1 MIRKN
6 LLAIFMAG
14 LMLATIFSA
23 MNVSAGLTSSVS
35 IQPKPTTKT
44 FKERVYEQ
52 LDKLDALREEMYQG
66 LVEKNEAV
74 DRMISPIKHLG
85 AMSDEV
91 FFLLYPLIS
100 FAMDINLDNLH
111 RVISALK
118 SSEGYDVPTAAIWME
133 TPLENLRN
141 INYDGVTATVNSL
154 STGLNLR

>member
-100 FAMDINLDNLH
+100 FAIDINLDNLH

-141 INYDGVTATVNSL
+141 INYDRVTATVNSL

>member
-1 MIRKN
+1 
-6 LLAIFMAG
+6 
-14 LMLATIFSA
+14 
-23 MNVSAGLTSSVS
+23 
-35 IQPKPTTKT
+35 
-44 FKERVYEQ
+44 
-52 LDKLDALREEMYQG
+52 
-66 LVEKNEAV
+66 
-74 DRMISPIKHLG
+74 LG

-141 INYDGVTATVNSL
+141 INYDRVTATVNSL